1 MRRERKHLQKVCPK
15 TLSKSHLQCLL
26 CPTTHGSSD
35 NLIYIFINLL
45 CISVL
50 SANIEIQGG
59 WSYLSVVPSI
69 PIQKSISLQTT
80 LFCPGSFLASVS
92 VGVCCLLLS
101 SILLR
106 FRKTKPLSSKSVG
119 FSPVLIFG
127 FHASIFP
134 QSIVFLLW
142 GQLWKWVRY
151 EITRSRILG
160 SSEPRN
166 LQQHGGGVCTHHYN
180 PPCAGGGLE
189 EWRLNM
195 GGRGVNRKETTH
207 NTTEAEVVKSL
218 QYSGGFWLQLA
229 KCNVYVLIFSH
240 LFALTCLK

>member
-1 MRRERKHLQKVCPK
+1 MRRERKHLKKICPK

-69 PIQKSISLQTT
+69 PNQKSISLQTT
-80 LFCPGSFLASVS
+80 LFCPGSFLASVCPSAS
-92 VGVCCLLLS
+92 VVCCWAL
-101 SILLR
+101 LLR
-106 FRKTKPLSSKSVG
+106 FRKTKPLSSKSVS

-134 QSIVFLLW
+134 QSIVFFLW
-142 GQLWKWVRY
+142 GRLWKWVRY

-160 SSEPRN
+160 TSEPPTTRRWCVRTITI
-166 LQQHGGGVCTHHYN
+166 LRVLEVDWRWLEAQYGGT
-180 PPCAGGGLE
+180 
-189 EWRLNM
+189 WR
-195 GGRGVNRKETTH
+195 K
-207 NTTEAEVVKSL
+207 
-218 QYSGGFWLQLA
+218 
-229 KCNVYVLIFSH
+229 
-240 LFALTCLK
+240 

>member
-1 MRRERKHLQKVCPK
+1 MRRERKHLQKICPK

-45 CISVL
+45 CIPVL

-101 SILLR
+101 SVLLLI
-106 FRKTKPLSSKSVG
+106 FRKKTPFLQIRQFFTSFNIWISCQHIPPVHCIFFVRTIVKVSPLRNYKESN
-119 FSPVLIFG
+119 
-127 FHASIFP
+127 
-134 QSIVFLLW
+134 
-142 GQLWKWVRY
+142 
-151 EITRSRILG
+151 
-160 SSEPRN
+160 PRN
-166 LQQHGGGVCTHHYN
+166 LVTSE
-180 PPCAGGGLE
+180 PPTTRRWCVRTITILRVLE
-189 EWRLNM
+189 VDWRLNM
-195 GGRGVNRKETTH
+195 GERGVNRKEPTH

-218 QYSGGFWLQLA
+218 QYCGA
-229 KCNVYVLIFSH
+229 KSKVAFFIFC
-240 LFALTCLK
+240 A

>member
-1 MRRERKHLQKVCPK
+1 MRRERKHLQKICPK

-69 PIQKSISLQTT
+69 PIQKSISLLQST

-101 SILLR
+101 SILWR
-106 FRKTKPLSSKSVG
+106 FRKKTLFPPNKSVS

-134 QSIVFLLW
+134 QSIVFFF
-142 GQLWKWVRY
+142 VRTIVKVSPLRNY
-151 EITRSRILG
+151 KESN
-160 SSEPRN
+160 PRN
-166 LQQHGGGVCTHHYN
+166 LGTSE
-180 PPCAGGGLE
+180 PPTTRRWCVRTITILRVLE
-189 EWRLNM
+189 VDWR
-195 GGRGVNRKETTH
+195 
-207 NTTEAEVVKSL
+207 
-218 QYSGGFWLQLA
+218 SGGSIWGDVA
-229 KCNVYVLIFSH
+229 
-240 LFALTCLK
+240 